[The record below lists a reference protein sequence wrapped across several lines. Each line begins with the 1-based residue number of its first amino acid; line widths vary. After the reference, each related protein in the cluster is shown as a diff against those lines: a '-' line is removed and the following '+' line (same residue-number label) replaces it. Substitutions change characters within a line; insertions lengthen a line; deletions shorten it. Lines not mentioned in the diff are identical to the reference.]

1 MEITNDGN
9 LTIAGLRTELSYVN
23 AKTNI
28 VAVDA
33 GQILRAVAD
42 LPVAR

>member
-9 LTIAGLRTELSYVN
+9 LTIAGLRTELSN